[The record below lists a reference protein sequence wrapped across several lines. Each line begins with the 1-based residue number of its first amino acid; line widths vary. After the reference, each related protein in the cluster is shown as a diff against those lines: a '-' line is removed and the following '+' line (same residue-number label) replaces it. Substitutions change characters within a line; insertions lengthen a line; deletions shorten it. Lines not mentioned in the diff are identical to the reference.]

1 MLTGPWLTQLQTRLW
16 DDDTALPTVQRWLQ
30 HAGRFA
36 FSLGRDLFEGQLSMR
51 AMGLVYT
58 TLLSLVPLLA
68 LSFSV
73 LKGLGVQN
81 QLEPT
86 LAEMLRPLGP
96 QGAEITE
103 KVIGF
108 VEKTNVGVL
117 GSAGVALLFYT
128 AISMIQKVESSFNF
142 VWRIERV
149 RPLGQRIGEY
159 LSILMVGPA
168 VVFSALGMTGVILN
182 SSVVASL
189 EQVEPLGSMIAGLG
203 KLIPYFMII
212 GMFTFLYVFVPN
224 TKVAIRAAAIG
235 GLAAGALW
243 QTASL
248 GFAWFVAN
256 STNYNAI
263 YSSFAVVI
271 LLLIW
276 LYLGWLILL
285 IGCQLAYYAQNPA
298 QMRPKR
304 KIPFPAGRQT
314 EYLALMIM
322 GLCGRHFINGEP
334 GPSETELTERLSSEP
349 EYLTRVLENL
359 ISRGLLAE
367 TGQTEVRL
375 VPGRDLASMTI
386 GEFWRSVREEHERLD
401 ARESLG
407 RQAVALLDAA
417 EENFLAEAGG
427 LSLREWILEADPPSA
442 GSTET
447 GASA

>member
-1 MLTGPWLTQLQTRLW
+1 MLNGPWLTQLQKHLW
-16 DDDTALPTVQRWLQ
+16 DERRPASRSQRWLQ
-30 HAGRFA
+30 QAGRFA
-36 FSLGRDLFEGQLSMR
+36 YSLGRDLFEGQLSMR

-86 LAEMLRPLGP
+86 LMEVLRPLGP

-103 KVIGF
+103 KLIGF

-117 GSAGVALLFYT
+117 GSVGVAFLFYT

-159 LSILMVGPA
+159 LSVLMVGPA

-182 SSVVASL
+182 SSLVTSL
-189 EQVEPLGSMIAGLG
+189 EQIEPFGSMVAGLS
-203 KLIPYFMII
+203 KLIPYLMII

-224 TKVAIRAAAIG
+224 TKVRIRAAAIG

-243 QTASL
+243 QSASL

-256 STNYNAI
+256 SSNYNAI
-263 YSSFAVVI
+263 YSSFAIII

-285 IGCQLAYYAQNPA
+285 IGCQLAYYTQNPA

-304 KIPFPAGRQT
+304 QIPVPAGRQT
-314 EYLALMIM
+314 EYLALMVM
-322 GLCGRHFINGEP
+322 SLCGERFIAGEP
-334 GPSETELTERLSSEP
+334 APSEAELTESLSGEP
-349 EYLTRVLENL
+349 EYLSRVLEL
-359 ISRGLLAE
+359 MIRRGLLTEA
-367 TGQTEVRL
+367 GQTEVRL
-375 VPGRDLASMTI
+375 LPGRDLASLTV
-386 GEFWRSVREEHERLD
+386 GEFWRSLRQEHDPLD
-401 ARESLG
+401 AG
-407 RQAVALLDAA
+407 NAVGQRAIALIDAA
-417 EENFLAEAGG
+417 EGHFLTEAGDT
-427 LSLREWILEADPPSA
+427 SLRDWILETRQADRPAGEPLPS
-442 GSTET
+442 
-447 GASA
+447 